1 MPAAPPSPVVAEV
14 LRDRVHGRPTTNTIF
29 PAVRGATFVGT
40 RPIGTLVV
48 DAEEDFDWFKPVYG
62 TEHSVKHMLQVA
74 TFQDLAK
81 AYGAVPTYLLTYPVL
96 QVDEVVALL
105 RRVMDRGE
113 CDVGIQLHP
122 WVTPPFEPS
131 VEGHAADVGGSF
143 AGNLPPEL
151 ERRKLFELC
160 RKFKEC
166 FGFSPKMYRAG
177 RYGLGQQT
185 AALLEE
191 LAFTVD
197 CSLAPRTD
205 FSAQAGPDYTDYK
218 FEPFWFGERQ
228 SVLEVPLCREIVGWS
243 GALAPMIYKAATRD
257 VMRKV
262 RADGLLSWVRCAERV
277 TLSPEGNNS
286 RALRRLASHLYAAQ
300 SGIFVVSFHSSSL
313 MVGANP
319 YVSSRAD
326 VHEFY
331 DRLSSLFS
339 YMVDGLGVKFE
350 KLADVPQFFLDGH
363 A

>member
-1 MPAAPPSPVVAEV
+1 MTAHDPALPSPAATKPQAGP
-14 LRDRVHGRPTTNTIF
+14 IF
-29 PAVRGATFVGT
+29 PDVRPARFVGA

-62 TEHSVKHMLQVA
+62 TKHSVMHMLQVA

-96 QVDEVVALL
+96 EVEEVVALL
-105 RRVMDRGE
+105 RRVLERGE

-131 VEGHAADVGGSF
+131 IEGHLDVGGSF
-143 AGNLPPEL
+143 AGNLPMEL
-151 ERRKLFELC
+151 ERRKLIELC
-160 RKFKEC
+160 RKFQAC
-166 FGFSPKMYRAG
+166 FGFYPKMYRAG
-177 RYGLGQQT
+177 RYGLGQHT
-185 AALLEE
+185 AALLQE
-191 LAFTVD
+191 LGFTVD

-205 FSAQAGPDYTDYK
+205 FSGQAGPDYTNYK
-218 FEPFWFGERQ
+218 FEPFWFGQSR
-228 SVLEVPLCREIVGWS
+228 SVLEVPLCREVVGWS
-243 GALAPMIYKAATRD
+243 GGLAPVLYRAATRRT
-257 VMRKV
+257 MRRL

-277 TLSPEGNNS
+277 TLSPEGNNG
-286 RALRRLASHLYAAQ
+286 RALRRLASQLYAART
-300 SGIFVVSFHSSSL
+300 GIFVVSFHSSSL

-339 YMVDGLGVKFE
+339 YLVDSLGVSFE
-350 KLADVPQFFLDGH
+350 KLADVPNFFAED
-363 A
+363 